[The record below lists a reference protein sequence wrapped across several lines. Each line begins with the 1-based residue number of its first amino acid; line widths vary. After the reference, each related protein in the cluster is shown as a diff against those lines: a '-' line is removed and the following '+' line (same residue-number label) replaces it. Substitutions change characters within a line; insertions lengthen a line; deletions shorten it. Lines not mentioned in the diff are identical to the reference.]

1 MKTLKEAME
10 TFGGRNGIYVYK
22 RMERMGI
29 TTWDDCT
36 SANIN
41 EWLADVKA
49 TTAPGTAKLYAA
61 VLRSVLSRYVP
72 DGVVPSPEVID
83 RLNVRAER
91 SQKVYLTPDEL
102 TRLESAI
109 PRTRKQRYVQLA
121 FLISAKT
128 GMRIS
133 DTQRVSRENVKD
145 GYLTYVSQKT
155 NKEAKVPVGEK
166 VLGWIDEIN
175 KIKNPPTIGNFEL
188 GLKGLCEQV
197 GIAEPVKVFKAGE
210 EKVAPKWQFVSSH
223 TARVTFCTVMA
234 QKGVPIM
241 DICTMAGHS
250 SPVMTERYIIRTAP
264 VLNDDAMRFITE

>member
-10 TFGGRNGIYVYK
+10 TFGGRNGIFVYK

-29 TTWDDCT
+29 VTWDDCT

-49 TTAPGTAKLYAA
+49 TTAPTTAKLYAA
-61 VLRSVLSRYVP
+61 VLRAVLSRYVP
-72 DGVVPSPEVID
+72 DGVVPSPEVLD

-91 SQKVYLTPDEL
+91 SQKVYLTPNEL
-102 TRLESAI
+102 AALEAVV
-109 PRTRKQRYVQLA
+109 PRTKKQRYTQLA

-133 DTQRVSRENVKD
+133 DTQRVTRENVKN

-175 KIKNPPTIGNFEL
+175 KIKNPPNLANFEL
-188 GLKGLCEQV
+188 GIKGLCEQA
-197 GIAEPVKVFKAGE
+197 GITEPVKVFKAGE
-210 EKVAPKWQFVSSH
+210 EKVEAKWKFVSSH
-223 TARVTFCTVMA
+223 TARVTFCTVMS

-250 SPVMTERYIIRTAP
+250 TPVMTERYIIRTAP
-264 VLNDDAMRFITE
+264 VLNDDAMKFITE